1 MIYDSAQGNITIAV
15 AGDAMITRPMQMFR
29 EQSFLSLVKLLKDAD
44 ASVVNLEMLFHD
56 YEMSWEYKDTVSFQV
71 SDPSNITELQWMGF
85 DVVTT
90 ANNHSYDY
98 SEAGFIK
105 TLEHCKE
112 KGTEAGG
119 GRQGHGPRQSSGVP
133 GHCRRTGGGDECND
147 DVFEGLTGGIRPAGF
162 SRQAGGKRAAA

>member
-71 SDPSNITELQWMGF
+71 SDPSNI
-85 DVVTT
+85 
-90 ANNHSYDY
+90 N
-98 SEAGFIK
+98 
-105 TLEHCKE
+105 
-112 KGTEAGG
+112 
-119 GRQGHGPRQSSGVP
+119 
-133 GHCRRTGGGDECND
+133 
-147 DVFEGLTGGIRPAGF
+147 
-162 SRQAGGKRAAA
+162 

>member
-98 SEAGFIK
+98 SEAGF
-105 TLEHCKE
+105 L
-112 KGTEAGG
+112 
-119 GRQGHGPRQSSGVP
+119 
-133 GHCRRTGGGDECND
+133 
-147 DVFEGLTGGIRPAGF
+147 
-162 SRQAGGKRAAA
+162 